1 MANISELSVLIKAN
15 TKQASQQMKGFGQS
29 VGSTFA
35 KMKVGILAVGTAI
48 TGFAIASVKEF
59 IEVGDMLGKMSAR
72 TGIAVEQLDDL
83 RIAFDLSGTS
93 INGFERG
100 MRTLIMRV
108 DDANNGVTDYVTA
121 FGRIGIA
128 VKDLE
133 GLKPDEV
140 FMLVA
145 NGIAGLTTE
154 MDKQQVAID
163 LLGGKFGT
171 SLLPALQD
179 GEQGFRDLLKEAGAM
194 SNWTDEQSQMAED
207 LADDM
212 TKLNSQLDILQKEL
226 AVHIVPLLIKT
237 VTATN
242 DYIDSV
248 KNAENPTLAFGVSLG
263 KLAGVITPA
272 GITTKGIDF
281 FTDKLKNKLF
291 PTLETST
298 EKTQRL
304 MDINVKL
311 FEFFEFEQ
319 KELTKLQKEFAN
331 LTQNG
336 LDLTN
341 IAVEEL
347 TTNFAKVPK
356 VFSDIDSAQDLLSE
370 AMGGIANVVGEQEK
384 AVKSATKS
392 WIDYHMAIG
401 MFQPIK
407 DATGIPG
414 SIESMMPS
422 MMGAQ
427 GQQAYRMAIIEMIRN
442 RPGFTGWITQE
453 MIDQAMAGHGAFSGA
468 GGGFQV
474 TNTFTNKAELSAI
487 EKENTQLGR

>member
-1 MANISELSVLIKAN
+1 MANISELSVLLKAN
-15 TKQASQQMKGFGQS
+15 TKQASQQMQGFGKS

-35 KMKVGILAVGTAI
+35 QMKVGILAVGTAI

-72 TGIAVEQLDDL
+72 TGIAVETLDDL
-83 RIAFDLSGTS
+83 RLALELSGTTLQ
-93 INGFERG
+93 GFEKG

-108 DDANNGVTDYVTA
+108 DDARGGITDYVNA
-121 FGRIGIA
+121 FARIGIG
-128 VKDLE
+128 VQDLDN
-133 GLKPDEV
+133 LKPSEI
-140 FMLVA
+140 FMRVA
-145 NGIAGLTTE
+145 EGIAGLDTE
-154 MDKQQVAID
+154 VEKIQVGID

-171 SLLPALQD
+171 ALLPALQD
-179 GEQGFRDLLKEAGAM
+179 GEQGFRDLLVEAGAM

-212 TKLNSQLDILQKEL
+212 RELEGKVDELQREL
-226 AVHIVPLLIKT
+226 AVHLVPALIKT

-242 DYIDSV
+242 DYIDAI
-248 KNAENPTLAFGVSLG
+248 KNAENPMGKMVTDFG
-263 KLAGVITPA
+263 KLSGLLS
-272 GITTKGIDF
+272 TTGQFLTGMDYLIERLRMVKI
-281 FTDKLKNKLF
+281 
-291 PTLETST
+291 EATS
-298 EKTQRL
+298 
-304 MDINVKL
+304 VKL
-311 FEFFEFEQ
+311 AELVSDFLPDIPLEQ
-319 KELTKLQKEFAN
+319 EVQRFAN
-331 LTQNG
+331 AGGKMNKAILG
-336 LDLTN
+336 IAEVIDPTN
-341 IAVEEL
+341 ILVEEL

-356 VFSDIDSAQDLLSE
+356 VFSDIDSAQDLLNE

-427 GQQAYRMAIIEMIRN
+427 GQQAYLDAVMGLGKTKFQALEFIKTQ
-442 RPGFTGWITQE
+442 GAFTGT
-453 MIDQAMAGHGAFSGA
+453 

-474 TNTFTNKAELSAI
+474 DTGKAINTFTNKAELSAI
-487 EKENTQLGR
+487 EKENAQLGR

>member
-29 VGSTFA
+29 MGSVFS
-35 KMKVGILAVGTAI
+35 KMKVGIMAVGVAV
-48 TGFAIASVKEF
+48 TGFAIASVKQF
-59 IEVGDMLGKMSAR
+59 VEVGDMLGKMSAR

-108 DDANNGVTDYVTA
+108 DDANNGVTDYVNA
-121 FGRIGIA
+121 FARIGIG
-128 VKDLE
+128 VQDLQ

-171 SLLPALQD
+171 SLLPALAN
-179 GEQGFRDLLKEAGAM
+179 GEAGFRDLLKEAGKM
-194 SNWTDEQSQMAED
+194 STWTAEESKMAED

-212 TKLNSQLDILQKEL
+212 TELATQSDELKKALAVKLVPALISTVTWINDLAGGGKKGELAFREMSMAVSHFIASGVGLQKQS
-226 AVHIVPLLIKT
+226 
-237 VTATN
+237 
-242 DYIDSV
+242 DWYY
-248 KNAENPTLAFGVSLG
+248 
-263 KLAGVITPA
+263 
-272 GITTKGIDF
+272 
-281 FTDKLKNKLF
+281 NKYW
-291 PTLETST
+291 PILETT
-298 EKTQRL
+298 AEKTQRL
-304 MDINVKL
+304 MDINNKL
-311 FEFFEFEQ
+311 YKFFE
-319 KELTKLQKEFAN
+319 KEGIVSTNKLTDTFIK
-331 LTQNG
+331 LTQSG

-341 IAVEEL
+341 ILVEEM
-347 TTNFAKVPK
+347 TTNFAKLPK
-356 VFSDIDSAQDLLSE
+356 VFSDIDSATDMLNE
-370 AMGGIANVVGEQEK
+370 AMNKNKGVVEEQEK
-384 AVKSATKS
+384 AVESATKS

-422 MMGAQ
+422 MLGAQ
-427 GQQAYRMAIIEMIRN
+427 GQDAYRMAIIEMIRN

-474 TNTFTNKAELSAI
+474 TNTFTNKGQIAQIQTENKELGG
-487 EKENTQLGR
+487 Q

>member
-15 TKQASQQMKGFGQS
+15 TKQASQQMQGFGKS

-35 KMKVGILAVGTAI
+35 QMKVGILAVGTAI

-93 INGFERG
+93 IQGFEKG

-108 DDANNGVTDYVTA
+108 DDARGGITDYVNA
-121 FGRIGIA
+121 FARIGIG
-128 VKDLE
+128 VQDLE

-145 NGIAGLTTE
+145 EGIAGLTTE

-171 SLLPALQD
+171 ALLPALAN
-179 GEQGFRDLLKEAGAM
+179 GEEAFRDLLKEAGAM
-194 SNWTDEQSQMAED
+194 STWTSEESKLAED

-212 TKLNSQLDILQKEL
+212 TELSTQSDELKKAL
-226 AVHIVPLLIKT
+226 AVKLVPGLIDT
-237 VTATN
+237 VTWTN
-242 DYIDSV
+242 KWID
-248 KNAENPTLAFGVSLG
+248 TLEDLDE
-263 KLAGVITPA
+263 AG
-272 GITTKGIDF
+272 TKGDSAMR
-281 FTDKLKNKLF
+281 KLTLGISKLILPSSHVDDLFNKF
-291 PTLETST
+291 WKTIETTT
-298 EKTQRL
+298 EKTERL
-304 MDINVKL
+304 LDINKKLRDFLEIDRMTVKGL
-311 FEFFEFEQ
+311 DDD
-319 KELTKLQKEFAN
+319 LVS
-331 LTQNG
+331 LTQRG
-336 LDLTN
+336 LNLTN
-341 IAVEEL
+341 IAVEEM
-347 TTNFAKVPK
+347 TTNFAKFPTI
-356 VFSDIDSAQDLLSE
+356 FSDIDSAQDLLNE

-427 GQQAYRMAIIEMIRN
+427 GQQAYLDAVMGLGKTKFQALEFIK
-442 RPGFTGWITQE
+442 TQ
-453 MIDQAMAGHGAFSGA
+453 GAFTGA

-474 TNTFTNKAELSAI
+474 DTGKAINTFTNKAELSAI

>member
-29 VGSTFA
+29 MGGVFA
-35 KMKVGILAVGTAI
+35 KMKVGILAVGVAV
-48 TGFAIASVKEF
+48 TGFAIASVKQF

-108 DDANNGVTDYVTA
+108 DDARNGVTDYVTA
-121 FGRIGIA
+121 FARIGIG
-128 VKDLE
+128 VQDLE

-171 SLLPALQD
+171 SLLPALAN
-179 GEQGFRDLLKEAGAM
+179 GEAGFRDLLKEAGKM
-194 SNWTDEQSQMAED
+194 STWTAEESKLAED
-207 LADDM
+207 LADDL
-212 TKLNSQLDILQKEL
+212 TELGTQSDELKKALAVKLVPALITAVTWINDLAGGGKKGESAFRKMSMALSGFLASGVGLQKQS
-226 AVHIVPLLIKT
+226 
-237 VTATN
+237 
-242 DYIDSV
+242 DWYY
-248 KNAENPTLAFGVSLG
+248 
-263 KLAGVITPA
+263 
-272 GITTKGIDF
+272 
-281 FTDKLKNKLF
+281 NKYW
-291 PTLETST
+291 PILETTT
-298 EKTQRL
+298 EKTKRL

-311 FEFFEFEQ
+311 FEFFEHEGLESI
-319 KELTKLQKEFAN
+319 KN
-331 LTQNG
+331 LTDGYVGIRDG

-347 TTNFAKVPK
+347 TTNFAKVFPI
-356 VFSDIDSAQDLLSE
+356 FSDIDSATDFLNE
-370 AMGGIANVVGEQEK
+370 AMNKNKKVIEEQAK
-384 AVKSATKS
+384 AVDLATES
-392 WIDYHMAIG
+392 WLDYHSAI
-401 MFQPIK
+401 Q
-407 DATGIPG
+407 GIPRGVPGGGGG
-414 SIESMMPS
+414 SIESRMPS
-422 MMGAQ
+422 MLSPQ
-427 GQQAYRMAIIEMIRN
+427 GQGALKNAIIDMIKN

-453 MIDQAMAGHGAFSGA
+453 MIDQAMAGQGAFSGA
-468 GGGFQV
+468 GGGFQLTQSV
-474 TNTFTNKAELSAI
+474 NTFTNKGQIAQIQTENKELGG
-487 EKENTQLGR
+487 E